1 MTLDEIR
8 DLCSESTPD
17 DWHTIDCWS
26 ADAGPA
32 YLDELGPAYLDEWV
46 DGDHRFHTR
55 RAVLRSDV
63 TVGLAWGLT
72 VTDSHAPEWT
82 SPHWNPNPGPVQ
94 IVETFFQGVLVDREH
109 YALVDSGRAKL
120 PLPVYDPISE
130 ALHSE
135 GLSDYTITPHQ
146 YRLFLLLDELD
157 GGSPEGEGPGDYL
170 RQAGFRL
177 EGGGDRWME

>member
-1 MTLDEIR
+1 MTLEEIR
-8 DLCSESTPD
+8 DLCSESEPG

-26 ADAGPA
+26 GDAGPA
-32 YLDELGPAYLDEWV
+32 YLDQWL

-63 TVGLAWGLT
+63 AVGLAWGLT
-72 VTDSHAPEWT
+72 VTDSHAPEWM

-94 IVETFFQGVLVDREH
+94 IVETFYQGMLVDREH
-109 YALVDSGRAKL
+109 GAVVDSGRALL
-120 PLPVYDPISE
+120 PLPARDPIPE

-135 GLSDYTITPHQ
+135 GLADYTITRHQ
-146 YRLFLLLDELD
+146 YKLFRLIEELD
-157 GGSPEGEGPGDYL
+157 GGSPDGERLEDYL

-177 EGGGDRWME
+177 EGGSEPWL